1 MWVEGSYPHPIL
13 MQRARNHCQVM
24 ASQNSMFHSSGIREN
39 VAWGYQSPQAV
50 MSGWINSSG
59 HLANL
64 LSNEV
69 YIGNSGVSNGS
80 SIYWTQQFMS
90 SEPTTTE
97 NSYGS
102 TAGSS
107 TGTRRRGLFRRRQCF
122 GNPK

>member
-1 MWVEGSYPHPIL
+1 
-13 MQRARNHCQVM
+13 
-24 ASQNSMFHSSGIREN
+24 MFHSSGIREN

-107 TGTRRRGLFRRRQCF
+107 TGTRRRGLFRRR
-122 GNPK
+122 